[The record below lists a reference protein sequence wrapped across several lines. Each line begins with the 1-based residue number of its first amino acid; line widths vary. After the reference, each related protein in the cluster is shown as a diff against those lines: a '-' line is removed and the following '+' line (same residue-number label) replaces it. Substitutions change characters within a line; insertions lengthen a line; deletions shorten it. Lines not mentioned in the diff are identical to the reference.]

1 MIPYSRQSIS
11 QEDINEVVR
20 VLQSSHLTQGKE
32 VELFEE
38 AICEYIGCKYA
49 ITFNSATSALL
60 GAYAISDIGLDDEII
75 TTPISFV
82 ATSNMFVALEAK
94 PVWCDVRLDGNI
106 DERFIK
112 NLITP
117 RTKAIVPVDFA
128 GKPVA
133 IAKINEIAKKHN
145 LLVIQDSSHAF
156 GSSINGQKIGTFA
169 DMTIF
174 SFHAIKPLTTGEG
187 GCVVTDNKEFATRLR
202 LFRSH
207 GMVKKQLWN
216 SDMVMLGH
224 NFRLTE
230 FAAALGRSQLKRL
243 DNFLHVRNEIARYY
257 DERFAGHKLFSTVK
271 LEENTYSSRHLYPI
285 ILSPVLQCPK
295 EDIFKELHEHG
306 LGVQVHY
313 KPIYQ
318 NSYYIKKFGETRLHP
333 KGTSPVSD
341 DFYRSELSIPCHQ
354 EMSMEDAKFVA
365 DTFLKVIEKYS
376 YRGCSF

>member
-11 QEDINEVVR
+11 QEDIDEVVR

-38 AICEYIGCKYA
+38 AICEYIGCKFA

-60 GAYAISDIGLDDEII
+60 GAYAVSDIEPDDEII

-82 ATSNMFVALEAK
+82 ATSNMFVALGAK
-94 PVWCDVRLDGNI
+94 PIWCDVKLDGNI
-106 DERFIK
+106 DERFIER
-112 NLITP
+112 LITP
-117 RTKAIVPVDFA
+117 KTKAIVPVDFA
-128 GKPVA
+128 GKPVE

-145 LLVIQDSSHAF
+145 LLLIQDSSHAF
-156 GSSINGQKIGTFA
+156 GSSIDGQKIGTFA

-187 GCVVTDNKEFATRLR
+187 GCVVTDNAEFAKRLR

-243 DNFLHVRNEIARYY
+243 DKFLHARDEIAHYY
-257 DERFAGHKLFSTVK
+257 DERFAGNKLFSTIK
-271 LEENTYSSRHLYPI
+271 LEDNTSSSRHLYPI
-285 ILSPVLQCPK
+285 ILSPALQCPK
-295 EDIFKELHEHG
+295 EDIFTELQERG

-318 NSYYIKKFGETRLHP
+318 NSYYIEKFGETRLH
-333 KGTSPVSD
+333 VSN

-365 DTFLKVIEKYS
+365 DSFLEVIEKQS

>member
-11 QEDINEVVR
+11 QEDIDEVVR

-38 AICEYIGCKYA
+38 AICEYIGSKFS

-60 GAYAISDIGLDDEII
+60 AAYAVSDIESDDEII

-82 ATSNMFVALEAK
+82 ATSNMFVALGAK
-94 PVWCDVRLDGNI
+94 PIWCDVKLDGNI
-106 DERFIK
+106 DERFIER
-112 NLITP
+112 LITP

-128 GKPVA
+128 GKPVE

-156 GSSINGQKIGTFA
+156 GSSIDGEKIGTFA

-187 GCVVTDNKEFATRLR
+187 GCVVTDNEEFAKRLK

-230 FAAALGRSQLKRL
+230 FAAALGRSQLGRL
-243 DNFLHVRNEIARYY
+243 DKFLHVRETIAHYY
-257 DERFAGHKLFSTVK
+257 DERFQGHKLFSTIK
-271 LEENTYSSRHLYPI
+271 LEANTSSSRHLYPI
-285 ILSPVLQCPK
+285 ILIPTLQCPK
-295 EDIFKELHEHG
+295 EDIFKELQIKG
-306 LGVQVHY
+306 IGVQVHY

-318 NSYYIKKFGETRLHP
+318 NSYYIEKFGETRLF
-333 KGTSPVSD
+333 VSD

-365 DTFLKVIEKYS
+365 DTFLEVIEKYS